1 VLILHQSNRL
11 EALAARL
18 ARETCTPL
26 ASPFSPE
33 VVLVQSHGVARWLAL
48 QLARHN
54 GVCANVRFPFP
65 IAFAS
70 ELYRAV
76 DPAAVAAP
84 YDREVLGWHVMRI
97 LPSLENSA
105 AFADVKRYIGDEP
118 LRRYEL
124 ARRLGAMYEQYL
136 IYRPDWI
143 TQWER
148 GQADAWQG
156 MLWKELVGSTG
167 VSHRAALQRSFLE
180 RIDAAALA
188 RAVIPER
195 ISVFGAPALPPML
208 LELLAALASHI
219 DVHLYIM
226 NPCREYWGDIAAAGE
241 IARKKIARHA
251 ESPFL
256 ESGNPLLASLGKQGR
271 DFIDLI
277 QNHTFLEDDQY
288 CEPGSGSLLAALQS
302 DVLNLKDRSG
312 GDVLQVAANDRSVQ
326 VHACHSAM
334 REIEVLHDQL
344 LALFEADRT
353 LHPSDVV
360 VMTPDIESYAPYIE
374 AVFASSKPSIPF
386 TISDRSTERD
396 SPLAATFMAL
406 LDLPGSRYEAAQIL
420 AILDEPA
427 VQRRFGLQTEDLE
440 LVHHWMRECGIRW
453 GIDAVHR
460 AGFGVPATAEH
471 TWRFGLERLLLGYA
485 LPGGGENTFEN
496 IAPYD
501 DVEGSLGQILGH
513 FVSFAESAI
522 RLNTLPAPRTVHQW
536 SEILHGVLSEFFN
549 AEESR
554 DEEMEMVR
562 AAIATLESQA
572 RTAGFAGAVPLDVI
586 KSALRTAL
594 EVPGRGFL
602 SGGVTFCAMVPMRS
616 LPFGVV
622 CLIGLNDGAFP
633 RMRRL
638 HAFDLMESDFRKG
651 DRSRRDDDRY
661 LFLESLLSARS
672 VFYIS
677 YTGQHIRD
685 NSSIPPS
692 VLVSELLDH
701 IARGFRGPAGRDMR
715 DHLLVRHPLQ
725 PFSVRYFNG
734 GPLFSYS
741 ATLCQAANRA
751 GRGSAASRPP
761 FSGPLPEP
769 DDEWR
774 TVALASLIRFFMNPA
789 RYFLRERAGIRL
801 EEADEEVSGRE
812 PFTNDGLGSYELKQ
826 RVLAMHMQGKAM
838 PEMLRVARGS
848 GLLPHAQVGAVT
860 FHETSELVES
870 FARRLRGALPE
881 GTSEPLAI
889 DMAIGPLRLQGA
901 LTGLSGPGLLGYRLA
916 NCQPKDLFDAWIRH
930 LALNAVRPAGIEPCT
945 RWLLQD
951 ATLRFSPVEEA
962 RGVLEN
968 LARLYWRGLSEPL
981 KFFPKSART
990 YVEKGSLKAA
1000 RGVWDYS
1007 EHKHGEGKDRYYL
1020 LAFRGCD
1027 PLDGEFEQ
1035 LSQAV
1040 FGPMMQAMTVDEEDE
1055 A

>member
-11 EALAARL
+11 EALATRL
-18 ARETCTPL
+18 AHETRTPF
-26 ASPFSPE
+26 ASAFAPE
-33 VVLVQSHGVARWLAL
+33 IVIVQSHGVARWLAL

-76 DPAAVAAP
+76 DPAAVTP
-84 YDREVLGWHVMRI
+84 LYDRDVLTWRVMQVLPPLEK
-97 LPSLENSA
+97 LPS
-105 AFADVKRYIGDEP
+105 FTDVRRYVNDDP
-118 LRRYEL
+118 LRRFEL
-124 ARRLGAMYEQYL
+124 ARRLAATYEQYL

-143 TQWER
+143 ARWER
-148 GQADAWQG
+148 EEPDTWQG
-156 MLWKELVGSTG
+156 ILWNRLVGAAG
-167 VSHRAALQRSFLE
+167 ASHRAALQRSFLE
-180 RIDAAALA
+180 GLDAAALA
-188 RAVIPER
+188 RAGIPER

-208 LELLAALASHI
+208 LELLAALAGHI

-241 IARKKIARHA
+241 IARKRIARRA
-251 ESPFL
+251 DSAFL

-271 DFIDLI
+271 DFVDLI
-277 QNHTFLEDDQY
+277 QSHTFVEDDQY

-302 DVLNLKDRSG
+302 DVLNLKDRVG
-312 GDVLQVAANDRSVQ
+312 GDVLQVGANDRSVQ

-334 REIEVLHDQL
+334 REVEVLHDQL
-344 LALFEADRT
+344 LAMFEADRA
-353 LHPSDVV
+353 LQPSDVV

-374 AVFASSKPSIPF
+374 AVFASNKPTIPY

-427 VQRRFGLQTEDLE
+427 VQCRFELQTEDLD
-440 LVHHWMRECGIRW
+440 LIHHWMCESGIRW

-471 TWRFGLERLLLGYA
+471 TWRFGLDRLLLGYA
-485 LPGGGENTFEN
+485 LPGAGESTFEG

-501 DVEGSLGQILGH
+501 DVEGSLGQILGR
-513 FVSFAESAI
+513 FVSFAESVI
-522 RLNTLPAPRTVHQW
+522 RLNALPASRTVPQW
-536 SEILHGVLSEFFN
+536 SEIMHGVLAEFFN
-549 AEESR
+549 AEETR
-554 DEEMEMVR
+554 DEEVEMVR
-562 AAIATLESQA
+562 AAITTLASRAEA
-572 RTAGFAGAVPLDVI
+572 AGFGGTVSLDVI
-586 KSALRTAL
+586 KSALRAAL

-616 LPFGVV
+616 LPFKVV
-622 CLIGLNDGAFP
+622 CLIGLNNGAFP
-633 RMRRL
+633 RMRRIQ
-638 HAFDLMESDFRKG
+638 AFDLMESDFRKG

-661 LFLESLLSARS
+661 LFLESMLSARS

-685 NSSIPPS
+685 NSVIPPS

-701 IARGFRGPAGRDMR
+701 IARGFCGPAGRDVR
-715 DHLLVRHPLQ
+715 EHLLVRHPLQ
-725 PFSVRYFNG
+725 PFSPRYFSG
-734 GPLFSYS
+734 ETLFSYS
-741 ATLCQAANRA
+741 ATLCQAANTA
-751 GRGSAASRPP
+751 GRGSAVSRPP
-761 FSGPLPEP
+761 FSEPLPEP

-774 TVALASLIRFFMNPA
+774 TVTLASFIRFFMNPA
-789 RYFLRERAGIRL
+789 RYFLRERVGIRL
-801 EEADEEVSGRE
+801 DEAEEEVAGRE
-812 PFTNDGLGSYELKQ
+812 PFTSDGLGSYELKQ
-826 RVLAMHMQGKAM
+826 RVLAMRMQGTPM
-838 PEMLRVARGS
+838 PEMLLVARGS
-848 GLLPHAQVGAVT
+848 GLLPHAQVGAVA
-860 FHETSELVES
+860 FQETSELVES
-870 FARRLRGALPE
+870 FAGKLREALPE
-881 GTSEPLAI
+881 ITSEPLAI
-889 DMAIGPLRLQGA
+889 DIATGPLRLQGA
-901 LTGLSGPGLLGYRLA
+901 LTGLSSHGLIGYRLA

-930 LALNAVRPAGIEPCT
+930 LVLNAVQPPGVDPCT

-951 ATLRFSPVEEA
+951 ATLRFSPVLEA
-962 RGVLEN
+962 RGVLED

-981 KFFPKSART
+981 KFFPKSAKT
-990 YVEKGSLKAA
+990 YVEKTSLEAA

-1027 PLDGEFEQ
+1027 PLDSDFEQ

-1040 FGPMMQAMTVDEEDE
+1040 FGPMMRVMTVDREDE
-1055 A
+1055 V